1 MYYFFIN
8 GKNETALYIPV
19 QKFVIELP
27 VKIGFTAVKTKAI
40 LSSILYSYLLPIK
53 YQ

>member
-8 GKNETALYIPV
+8 GKNETALYILV
-19 QKFVIELP
+19 QQFVIELP
-27 VKIGFTAVKTKAI
+27 VKIGLTAVKTKVI
-40 LSSILYSYLLPIK
+40 LSSILYSYLLPTK